1 MAYFSTGLK
10 RPDAL
15 PPLYL
20 IDASIYIF
28 QAHFSPHTQVW
39 SRRSED
45 RSAFVGFLRF
55 LIRFLQSTQTREAAP
70 VAVAFDE
77 SLQSGFRHRLYPAYK
92 SNRVLP
98 DENLARQLKACAEVC
113 ELLGV
118 RGFGSQEFEADD
130 IIGTISHSCRQS
142 DPDARAVVIVSRD
155 KDLSQLLVNEQDQL
169 WDFYAASRRNRDNI
183 KEHLGI
189 WPEQFPCYLGLTG
202 DAIDCIP
209 GVPGIGPVAARQLLS
224 HFGSLEALFT
234 QLDQVRGLKLRGAAR
249 CAELLKE
256 HQVIAMLSRRL
267 ATITRQVPPAEAF
280 AAVTENDLALQS
292 VNSPELLRLLR
303 EMDLSEEDV
312 QRFVYQLETLDRL
325 LKKRLS

>member
-1 MAYFSTGLK
+1 M
-10 RPDAL
+10 

-55 LIRFLQSTQTREAAP
+55 LIRFLQSTQSRESAP

-98 DENLARQLKACAEVC
+98 DDNLARQLKACAEVC
-113 ELLGV
+113 ALLGV
-118 RGFGSQEFEADD
+118 RAFGSREFEADD
-130 IIGTISHSCRQS
+130 IIGTISHSNRQS
-142 DPDARAVVIVSRD
+142 CAGARAVVIVTRD
-155 KDLSQLLVNEQDQL
+155 KDLSQLLVDQQDQL
-169 WDFYAASRRNRDNI
+169 WDFYTGTRRNRDSI
-183 KEHLGI
+183 KQDLGI

-209 GVPGIGPVAARQLLS
+209 GIPGVGPVAARQLLS
-224 HFGSLEALFT
+224 HFGSLDGLYAR
-234 QLDQVRGLKLRGAAR
+234 LDQVLLLQMRGAKR
-249 CAELLKE
+249 CAALLQE
-256 HQVIAMLSRRL
+256 HQDAALLSRQL
-267 ATITRQVPPAEAF
+267 ATISRQAPATESF
-280 AAVTENDLALQS
+280 ADISDKDLAIKSADRTAFLA
-292 VNSPELLRLLR
+292 LLRA
-303 EMDLSEEDV
+303 MDLSEEEV
-312 QRFVYQLETLDRL
+312 QRFDYQFETLDRL
-325 LKKRLS
+325 LKKTLS

>member
-1 MAYFSTGLK
+1 M
-10 RPDAL
+10 

-39 SRRSED
+39 SRRAED

-55 LIRFLQSTQTREAAP
+55 LIRFLQSTQVRESAP

-98 DENLARQLKACAEVC
+98 DENLARQLKACADVC

-118 RGFGSQEFEADD
+118 RGFGSQEYEADD
-130 IIGTISHSCRQS
+130 IIGTISHTCRQS
-142 DPDARAVVIVSRD
+142 AVTRPIVIVSRD
-155 KDLSQLLVNEQDQL
+155 KDLSQLLTNDHDEL

-183 KEHLGI
+183 KQVLGI

-209 GVPGIGPVAARQLLS
+209 GIPGIGPVAARQLLS
-224 HFGSLEALFT
+224 HFGNLESVFE
-234 QLDQVRGLKLRGAAR
+234 QVDQVHGLKMRGAKR
-249 CAELLKE
+249 CAQLLAE
-256 HQVIAMLSRRL
+256 HQVMAMLSRQL
-267 ATITRQVPPAEAF
+267 ATIARQAPATEAF
-280 AAVTENDLALQS
+280 AVVSENELELTAIDAPALLA
-292 VNSPELLRLLR
+292 LLR
-303 EMDLSEEDV
+303 EMDLSEDDV
-312 QRFVYQLETLDRL
+312 QRFVFQLETLDRL
-325 LKKRLS
+325 LKKKHS

>member
-1 MAYFSTGLK
+1 
-10 RPDAL
+10 L

-28 QAHFSPHTQVW
+28 QAHFSPHTQIW

-55 LIRFLQSTQTREAAP
+55 LIRFLQSTQTLESAP

-113 ELLGV
+113 ALLGV
-118 RGFGSQEFEADD
+118 RGFGSQEYEADD
-130 IIGTISHSCRQS
+130 IIGTISQNCRQHGS
-142 DPDARAVVIVSRD
+142 EQRSVVIVSRD
-155 KDLSQLLVNEQDQL
+155 KDLSQLLVNDQDEL
-169 WDFYAASRRNRDNI
+169 WDFYATSRRNRDSI
-183 KEHLGI
+183 KQLLGI

-209 GVPGIGPVAARQLLS
+209 GIPGIGPVAARQLL
-224 HFGSLEALFT
+224 GSFHSLDVVFES
-234 QLDQVRGLKLRGAAR
+234 LDQVTGLRMRGAAR

-256 HQVIAMLSRRL
+256 HKEAAMLSREL
-267 ATITRQVPPAEAF
+267 ATIARSAPHTEAF
-280 AAVTENDLALQS
+280 ATVSVTELELKSADIPALLAL
-292 VNSPELLRLLR
+292 LRD
-303 EMDLSEEDV
+303 MDLSEDDI

-325 LKKRLS
+325 LEKKLS

>member
-1 MAYFSTGLK
+1 M
-10 RPDAL
+10 

-28 QAHFSPHTQVW
+28 QAHFSPNTQVW

-55 LIRFLQSTQTREAAP
+55 LIRFLQSTQSRESAP

-98 DENLARQLKACAEVC
+98 DENLARQLAACAQAC

-118 RGFGSQEFEADD
+118 RGFGSREYEADD
-130 IIGTISHSCRQS
+130 IIGTISQSCRQS
-142 DPDARAVVIVSRD
+142 GDDIRAVVIVSRD
-155 KDLSQLLVNEQDQL
+155 KDLSQLLDNNQDQL
-169 WDFYAASRRNRDNI
+169 WDFYAASRRNRDSI
-183 KEHLGI
+183 KQDIGI

-209 GVPGIGPVAARQLLS
+209 GIPGIGPVAARHLLS
-224 HFGSLEALFT
+224 HFSSLETLFG
-234 QLDQVRGLKLRGAAR
+234 QLHQVPSLKIRGAAR
-249 CAELLKE
+249 CADLLKE
-256 HQVIAMLSRRL
+256 HQVTAMLSRQL
-267 ATITRQVPPAEAF
+267 ATITRQAPATESF
-280 AAVTENDLALQS
+280 ATVSESDLELKPADIPALLG
-292 VNSPELLRLLR
+292 LLRDMELA
-303 EMDLSEEDV
+303 EEEV
-312 QRFVYQLETLDRL
+312 QRFVYQLETLDRI
-325 LKKRLS
+325 LKKKFS

>member
-1 MAYFSTGLK
+1 M
-10 RPDAL
+10 

-55 LIRFLQSTQTREAAP
+55 LIRFLQSTQSREATP

-98 DENLARQLKACAEVC
+98 DDNLARQLKACADVC
-113 ELLGV
+113 ASLGV
-118 RGFGSQEFEADD
+118 RAFGSREFEADD
-130 IIGTISHSCRQS
+130 IIGTISQSSRQS
-142 DPDARAVVIVSRD
+142 AADSRAVVIVSRD
-155 KDLSQLLVNEQDQL
+155 KDLSQLLFNEQDQL
-169 WDFYAASRRNRDNI
+169 WDFYGGARRSRDII
-183 KEHLGI
+183 KQDLGI

-209 GVPGIGPVAARQLLS
+209 GIPGIGPVAARQLLS
-224 HFGSLEALFT
+224 HFGSLDTLFSR
-234 QLDQVRGLKLRGAAR
+234 LDEVLLLPMRGAKR
-249 CAELLKE
+249 CAALLQV
-256 HQVIAMLSRRL
+256 HQDVALLSRQL
-267 ATITRQVPPAEAF
+267 ATISRQVPDTESF
-280 AAVTENDLALQS
+280 AGISDKDLALKI
-292 VNSPELLRLLR
+292 PDRTAFLDLLRA
-303 EMDLSEEDV
+303 MDLSDEDL
-312 QRFVYQLETLDRL
+312 QRFDYQFETLDRL
-325 LKKRLS
+325 LKKTLI

>member
-1 MAYFSTGLK
+1 M
-10 RPDAL
+10 

-55 LIRFLQSTQTREAAP
+55 LIRFLQSTQSRESAP

-77 SLQSGFRHRLYPAYK
+77 SLQSGFRHRLYPDYK

-113 ELLGV
+113 ALLGV
-118 RGFGSQEFEADD
+118 RGFGSQEYEADD
-130 IIGTISHSCRQS
+130 IIGTISQSCRQS
-142 DPDARAVVIVSRD
+142 GTDARAIVIVSRD
-155 KDLSQLLVNEQDQL
+155 KDLSQLLVNDQDQL
-169 WDFYAASRRNRDNI
+169 WDFYAASRRNRGSI
-183 KEHLGI
+183 KEQLGI

-209 GVPGIGPVAARQLLS
+209 GIPGIGPVAARQLLS
-224 HFGSLEALFT
+224 HFGNLETLYT
-234 QLDQVRGLKLRGAAR
+234 QLDQVSGLKMRGAMR
-249 CAELLKE
+249 CAALLKE
-256 HQVIAMLSRRL
+256 HQAMAMLSRQL
-267 ATITRQVPPAEAF
+267 ATISRHAPDSEAF
-280 AAVTENDLALQS
+280 ATVSEPELELKPVDGQGLLAL
-292 VNSPELLRLLR
+292 LRD
-303 EMDLSEEDV
+303 MDLSEEDV

-325 LKKRLS
+325 LKKKLS